1 MQDIGAEVAGYRQAA
16 WRVELREMT
25 RLAAPIVLTQ
35 LAWVAIMTTDIAMIG
50 RLGADALAGA
60 SLSLMVFFLGYVFCF
75 GVVAATAGL
84 AAQAYGARR
93 PRLVRRVVRQ
103 GLWVTLVLT

>member
-1 MQDIGAEVAGYRQAA
+1 MDGAGMAQAA
-16 WRVELREMT
+16 GSGERFALWRQELGAMT

-60 SLSLMVFFLGYVFCF
+60 RS
-75 GVVAATAGL
+75 A
-84 AAQAYGARR
+84 
-93 PRLVRRVVRQ
+93 
-103 GLWVTLVLT
+103 